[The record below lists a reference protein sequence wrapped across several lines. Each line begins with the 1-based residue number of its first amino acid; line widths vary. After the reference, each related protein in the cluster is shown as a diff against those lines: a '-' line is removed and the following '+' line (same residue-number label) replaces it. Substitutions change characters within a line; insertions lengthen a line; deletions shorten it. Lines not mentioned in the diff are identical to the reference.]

1 MTLNLPLPLAE
12 INRRSPRASATLAC
26 HAHDRQNAHASA
38 GHNRRG
44 RLRGRRAV
52 LIAPTQRAE
61 AGWFD
66 LWANVPPRL
75 ARFGRPIISEAETFD
90 CND

>member
-26 HAHDRQNAHASA
+26 HAHDRRNAHASA

-44 RLRGRRAV
+44 SSSRQACRSDC
-52 LIAPTQRAE
+52 TDAE
-61 AGWFD
+61 GGSGM
-66 LWANVPPRL
+66 V
-75 ARFGRPIISEAETFD
+75 
-90 CND
+90 